1 MNQPSI
7 LNYPPEARTSTAKT
21 GHPQRKIN
29 DHGEDMMPIA
39 RLSMCCLNTQT
50 ADAKRLYEQAFWPLL
65 KSQGLKAGM
74 GEAPSMPTGV
84 FSQLFE
90 VESPQQV
97 STIKQ
102 VLSQHP
108 QWQEAQRAMTPGRSS
123 PMANPEVQSRFELYE
138 MAAAAGEPLELSP
151 IIHQG

>member
-1 MNQPSI
+1 M
-7 LNYPPEARTSTAKT
+7 LF
-21 GHPQRKIN
+21 
-29 DHGEDMMPIA
+29 
-39 RLSMCCLNTQT
+39 TQT
-50 ADAKRLYEQAFWPLL
+50 AHATRLYEQAFWPLL

-90 VESPQQV
+90 VESSQQV

-123 PMANPEVQSRFELYE
+123 PTANPEVQSRFELYE
-138 MAAAAGEPLELSP
+138 MAAAEGEPLELSP
-151 IIHQG
+151 IYTKAGTGTTHVVRHGWGRSYPL